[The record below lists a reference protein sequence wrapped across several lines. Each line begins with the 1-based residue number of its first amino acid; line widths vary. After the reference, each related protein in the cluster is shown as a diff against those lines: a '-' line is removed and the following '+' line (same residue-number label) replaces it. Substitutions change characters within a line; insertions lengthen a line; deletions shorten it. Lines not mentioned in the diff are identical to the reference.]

1 MQVLTATSDPNPN
14 ASWLNSRGM
23 WLGYLT
29 TVVILHLVL
38 MSIPLLS
45 TAMAWTL
52 THVIHNL
59 VRKHHRGSGAAGGI
73 DINYR
78 TWAWA
83 WGRGGGG
90 G

>member
-38 MSIPLLS
+38 MSIPLLT

-59 VRKHHRGSGAAGGI
+59 VRKLEHHRAGGGVAGGI
-73 DINYR
+73 DNR
-78 TWAWA
+78 T
-83 WGRGGGG
+83 
-90 G
+90 